1 MPQDTENENSRLL
14 KRLAKYLPRGCI
26 REGDHVPVS
35 GSGSFYTDAQGKEYL
50 DFSSGIFTN
59 SFGHGCARLNQAG
72 FKQAER
78 LANIHGR
85 HCAAE
90 LTFYR
95 RLFSHLPA
103 EDYKAIPYNDGG
115 YTIDRGLSD
124 VINHFGKRRV
134 GIAAYRNGFHGKTQA
149 GKLLINETRKAALYD
164 NFQIDFP
171 NCYRCPWKKKKTAC
185 DMECAE
191 AACSKLRE
199 KEARAL
205 IFEPVQGAGILVP
218 PPDYWKAIERFCREQ
233 GIVLFA
239 DEVLTGGGRTGEYLA
254 CTRFGIVPDLI
265 ALTKGLANG
274 KPLSVLLEREY
285 LTGNQYAVR
294 PLERASTF
302 AAHPEALAVAGELL
316 LMLEEGEILPRVRRY
331 GKLLAEGLAEL
342 PGRFLQVGDVRSL
355 GLMAAV
361 EFVRDKESKEPDPLF
376 SMRVFDQCRKSGLE
390 TIGGGHILRLAPPLN
405 IEEDDLLRGLAILAE
420 CIAEVQAGGM
430 KSE

>member
-1 MPQDTENENSRLL
+1 MPRETQNENSRLL
-14 KRLAKYLPRGCI
+14 EELGRYLPAGCI
-26 REGDHVPVS
+26 RAKDPVPVS
-35 GSGSFYTDAQGKEYL
+35 GSGSFYIDAQGKEYL

-59 SFGHGCARLNQAG
+59 SFGHGCERLNRAGYEQAG
-72 FKQAER
+72 R

-85 HCAAE
+85 HCVAE

-95 RLFSHLPA
+95 RLSAYLPA
-103 EDYKAIPYNDGG
+103 KDYKAIPYNDGG

-124 VINHFGKRRV
+124 VINHYGKQRI

-149 GKLLINETRKAALYD
+149 VKLLINETRKAALYD

-171 NCYRCPWKKKKTAC
+171 DCYRCPWKKERASC
-185 DMECAE
+185 DMECEKE
-191 AACSKLRE
+191 ACRKLRE

-205 IFEPVQGAGILVP
+205 IFEPVQGAGIYVP
-218 PPDYWKAIERFCREQ
+218 PPGYWKAMEKFCKEQ
-233 GIVLFA
+233 GILLFA

-254 CTRFGIVPDLI
+254 CTHFGIVPDLI

-285 LTGNQYAVR
+285 LTKNKYASR
-294 PLERASTF
+294 PMERASTF

-316 LMLEEGEILPRVRRY
+316 LMLKEGDVLSHVKRC

-342 PGRFLQVGDVRSL
+342 PERFLQVGDARSF
-355 GLMAAV
+355 GCMAAV
-361 EFVRDKESKEPDPLF
+361 EFVRDKTSKEPDPAF
-376 SMRVFDQCRKSGLE
+376 SMRVFDRCRENGLE

-405 IEEDDLLRGLAILAE
+405 ITKADLLRGLAILAKS
-420 CIAEVQAGGM
+420 IAEIQREG
-430 KSE
+430 